1 MAGSPPRSGPAAPGT
16 LSLSLLWLLLGG
28 WIGAML
34 FFSAAVAPGAF
45 TVLGDPALAGRLV
58 AHTLRIL
65 LLGGAAAGLA
75 LALLA
80 WLQGRGPWLLVVL
93 PLLLSGLCIVSHFGV
108 TGALAE
114 IRAVEGWRSDPEL
127 AERFHSLHRLSVR
140 LLGLTLVGALG
151 LLVAHA
157 RALTRAR
164 NPSERPKNA

>member
-1 MAGSPPRSGPAAPGT
+1 V
-16 LSLSLLWLLLGG
+16 LWLVLGG

-45 TVLGDPALAGRLV
+45 AVLGDPSLAGKLV
-58 AHTLRIL
+58 AHTLRL
-65 LLGGAAAGLA
+65 LQLAGAGAGLA

-80 WLQGRGPWLLVVL
+80 WLQGRGLGLVGL

-114 IRAVEGWRSDPEL
+114 IRATPDWQADPAL
-127 AERFHSLHRLSVR
+127 SARFASLHALSVR
-140 LLGLTLVGALG
+140 LLGLTLLGALG

-157 RALTRAR
+157 RSLTRAR
-164 NPSERPKNA
+164 KPSENLKNA